1 MSDDDKLAAP
11 NRHKFYVDENK
22 LLYEWEQTLEEVNIF
37 IPISSELK
45 TKEDLSVEI
54 TGKTIEIKKKKKKIG
69 DDKNCVVLLPK
80 LELYRQTIA
89 DESVWTRDQST
100 GEMHIQLVKLKKA
113 EPWEAAFKE
122 HCRNLRGATGT
133 NPASDEMSTKAEAD
147 ERIEMDR
154 RRMMLARFQMEN
166 PGFDFSEA
174 EFEVGKEVPDASEWN
189 LK

>member
-37 IPISSELK
+37 IPVSSELK

-69 DDKNCVVLLPK
+69 DEDCNVLPK

-113 EPWEAAFKE
+113 EPWEAVSYT
-122 HCRNLRGATGT
+122 HLTLPT
-133 NPASDEMSTKAEAD
+133 N
-147 ERIEMDR
+147 
-154 RRMMLARFQMEN
+154 
-166 PGFDFSEA
+166 
-174 EFEVGKEVPDASEWN
+174 
-189 LK
+189 

>member
-89 DESVWTRDQST
+89 DESVWTRDRST

-122 HCRNLRGATGT
+122 HCRATGT
-133 NPASDEMSTKAEAD
+133 NASDEMSTKAEAD

-154 RRMMLARFQMEN
+154 RRMMLARFQKEN

>member
-22 LLYEWEQTLEEVNIF
+22 LLYEWEQTLQEVNIF

-154 RRMMLARFQMEN
+154 RRMMLARFQKEN

>member
-54 TGKTIEIKKKKKKIG
+54 TGKTIEIKKKKIG
-69 DDKNCVVLLPK
+69 DEDCNVLPK

-122 HCRNLRGATGT
+122 HCRNNLRGATGT
-133 NPASDEMSTKAEAD
+133 NASDAKAE
-147 ERIEMDR
+147 EIIEEDR
-154 RRMMLARFQMEN
+154 RRMMLARFQKEN
-166 PGFDFSEA
+166 PGFDFSDA

>member
-54 TGKTIEIKKKKKKIG
+54 TGKTIEIKKKKKIG
-69 DDKNCVVLLPK
+69 DEDCNVLPK

-100 GEMHIQLVKLKKA
+100 GEMQIQLVKLKKA

-122 HCRNLRGATGT
+122 HCRATGT
-133 NPASDEMSTKAEAD
+133 NASDETSTKAEAD
-147 ERIEMDR
+147 EKIEMDR
-154 RRMMLARFQMEN
+154 RRMMLARFQKEN
-166 PGFDFSEA
+166 PGFDFSDA

>member
-154 RRMMLARFQMEN
+154 RRMMLARFQKEN
-166 PGFDFSEA
+166 PGFDFSDA

>member
-122 HCRNLRGATGT
+122 HCRTLRGATGT

-154 RRMMLARFQMEN
+154 RRMMLARFQKEN

>member
-154 RRMMLARFQMEN
+154 RRMMLARFQKEN

>member
-54 TGKTIEIKKKKKKIG
+54 TGKTIEIKKKKKIG
-69 DDKNCVVLLPK
+69 DEDCNVLPK

-113 EPWEAAFKE
+113 EPWDAAFKE
-122 HCRNLRGATGT
+122 HCRATGT
-133 NPASDEMSTKAEAD
+133 NASDETSTKAEAD
-147 ERIEMDR
+147 EKIEIDR
-154 RRMMLARFQMEN
+154 RRMMLARFQKEN
-166 PGFDFSEA
+166 PGFDFSDA